1 MNNIFILLGPTA
13 SGKSSLSQK
22 LADEYSFEII
32 NADLYSIYKGLDIGT
47 AKPSKKALIKNKH
60 HLINKLE
67 PNEEYNVSK
76 YCHDV
81 NRCID
86 EITALNKIPLIT
98 GGSMMYVYQ
107 LLNGLSHH
115 YSTCDTDQKII
126 KYILNEYTNKQIID
140 AIRNYDN
147 TLINTLN
154 INDTYRIEKLLE
166 RLISSDSSSSNV
178 DGLYKNTTFKI
189 SIIFIN
195 IKNRDILRKNIHQR
209 TLDMIDDG
217 LIYEVK
223 NLRDSFKLTH
233 NHQSMRAIGY
243 KQTLQYLN
251 HEINLKEL
259 TSAITISTQ
268 QLAKRQI
275 TWMNKFK
282 IDYHYLYPDDDYKKL
297 SAYVRN
303 LLN

>member
-13 SGKSSLSQK
+13 SGKSRLSQK
-22 LADEYSFEII
+22 LADEFSFEII

-67 PNEEYNVSK
+67 PTDEYNVSK

-81 NRCID
+81 NKCIN
-86 EITALNKIPLIT
+86 EITSLNKIPLIT

-107 LLNGLSHH
+107 LLNGLSHQ
-115 YSTCDTDQKII
+115 YSTCDTDLKLI
-126 KYILNEYTNKQIID
+126 KYILKEYTNKQIID
-140 AIRNYDN
+140 AIRKYNHS
-147 TLINTLN
+147 LIKTLN
-154 INDTYRIEKLLE
+154 KNDTYRIEKLLE
-166 RLISSDSSSSNV
+166 RLISSDSSFSKIN
-178 DGLYKNTTFKI
+178 GLYENTTFNI
-189 SIIFIN
+189 TIIFIN
-195 IKNRDILRKNIHQR
+195 IKNRDILRNNIHKR
-209 TLDMIDDG
+209 TLDMIEDG
-217 LIYEVK
+217 LIDEVK
-223 NLRDSFKLTH
+223 NLKDSFKLTY

-243 KQTLQYLN
+243 KETLQYLN
-251 HEINLKEL
+251 HEITLKEL
-259 TSAITISTQ
+259 INIITISTQ

-282 IDYHYLYPDDDYKKL
+282 IDFHYSYPDDDYEKL
-297 SAYVRN
+297 SDYVGN

>member
-1 MNNIFILLGPTA
+1 MSNIFILLGPTA
-13 SGKSSLSQK
+13 SGKSRLSQK
-22 LADEYSFEII
+22 LADEFSFEII

-67 PNEEYNVSK
+67 PTDEYNVSK

-81 NRCID
+81 NTCIN
-86 EITALNKIPLIT
+86 EITSLNKIPLIT

-107 LLNGLSHH
+107 LLNGLSHQ
-115 YSTCDTDQKII
+115 YSICDTDLKII
-126 KYILNEYTNKQIID
+126 KYILREYTNKQIID
-140 AIRNYDN
+140 AIRKYDHS
-147 TLINTLN
+147 LIKMLN
-154 INDTYRIEKLLE
+154 KNDTYRIEKLLE
-166 RLISSDSSSSNV
+166 RLISSDSSFGKIN
-178 DGLYKNTTFKI
+178 GLYKNNTFNI
-189 SIIFIN
+189 STIFIN
-195 IKNRDILRKNIHQR
+195 INNRDILRKNIHKR

-217 LIYEVK
+217 LIDEVK
-223 NLRDSFKLTH
+223 NLKDSFKLTH

-243 KQTLQYLN
+243 KETLQYLN

-259 TSAITISTQ
+259 INTITISTQ

-282 IDYHYLYPDDDYKKL
+282 IDFHYPYPDDDYKKL
-297 SAYVRN
+297 SDYVRN

>member
-243 KQTLQYLN
+243 KQTLQFLN

-282 IDYHYLYPDDDYKKL
+282 IDYHYTYPDDDYKKL
-297 SAYVRN
+297 SDYIRN

>member
-1 MNNIFILLGPTA
+1 MSNIFILLGPTA
-13 SGKSSLSQK
+13 SGKSRLSQK
-22 LADEYSFEII
+22 LADEYSFDII

-67 PNEEYNVSK
+67 PNDEYNVLK

-86 EITALNKIPLIT
+86 EITSLNKIPLIT

-107 LLNGLSHH
+107 LLNGLSHQ
-115 YSTCDTDQKII
+115 YSTCDTDQKIV
-126 KYILNEYTNKQIID
+126 KFILKEYTNKQIID
-140 AIRNYDN
+140 AIRKYDN

-154 INDTYRIEKLLE
+154 VNDTYRIEKLLE
-166 RLISSDSSSSNV
+166 RLISSNSSSSNV
-178 DGLYKNTTFKI
+178 DGLYKNTKFKI

-217 LIYEVK
+217 LIDEVK

-243 KQTLQYLN
+243 KETLQYLN
-251 HEINLKEL
+251 NEINLKEL
-259 TSAITISTQ
+259 TSTITISTQ

-282 IDYHYLYPDDDYKKL
+282 IDYHYTYPDNNYKKL
-297 SAYVRN
+297 SDYIRN

>member
-13 SGKSSLSQK
+13 SGKSRLSQK
-22 LADEYSFEII
+22 LADEFSFEII

-67 PNEEYNVSK
+67 PTDEYNVSK

-81 NRCID
+81 NKCIN
-86 EITALNKIPLIT
+86 EITSLNKIPLIT

-107 LLNGLSHH
+107 LLNGLSHQ
-115 YSTCDTDQKII
+115 YSTCDTDLKII
-126 KYILNEYTNKQIID
+126 RYILKEYTNKQIID
-140 AIRNYDN
+140 AIRKYDHS
-147 TLINTLN
+147 LIKTLN
-154 INDTYRIEKLLE
+154 KNDTYRIEKLLE
-166 RLISSDSSSSNV
+166 RLISSDSSFSKIN
-178 DGLYKNTTFKI
+178 GLYENTTFNI
-189 SIIFIN
+189 TIIFIN
-195 IKNRDILRKNIHQR
+195 IKNRDILRNNIHKR

-217 LIYEVK
+217 LINEVK
-223 NLRDSFKLTH
+223 NLKYSFKLTH

-243 KQTLQYLN
+243 KETLQYLN
-251 HEINLKEL
+251 HEITLKEL
-259 TSAITISTQ
+259 INIITLSTQ

-282 IDYHYLYPDDDYKKL
+282 IDFHYSYPDDEYEKL
-297 SAYVRN
+297 SDYVRY

>member
-22 LADEYSFEII
+22 LADEFSFEII

-67 PNEEYNVSK
+67 PTEEYNVSK

-81 NRCID
+81 NKCIN
-86 EITALNKIPLIT
+86 EIISLNKIPLIT

-107 LLNGLSHH
+107 LLNGLSHQ
-115 YSTCDTDQKII
+115 YSICDTDLKII
-126 KYILNEYTNKQIID
+126 KYILKEYTNKQIID
-140 AIRNYDN
+140 AISKYDHS
-147 TLINTLN
+147 LIKTLN
-154 INDTYRIEKLLE
+154 KNDTYRIEKLLE
-166 RLISSDSSSSNV
+166 RLISSDSSLSKIN
-178 DGLYKNTTFKI
+178 GLYKNNTFNI

-195 IKNRDILRKNIHQR
+195 VKNRDILRKNIHKR

-217 LIYEVK
+217 LIDEVK
-223 NLRDSFKLTH
+223 NLKNNFKVTD

-243 KQTLQYLN
+243 KETLQYLN

-259 TSAITISTQ
+259 INIITISTQ

-282 IDYHYLYPDDDYKKL
+282 IDFHYSYADDDYKKL
-297 SAYVRN
+297 SDYVRN
-303 LLN
+303 FLN

>member
-282 IDYHYLYPDDDYKKL
+282 IDYHYTYPDDDYKKL
-297 SAYVRN
+297 SDYIRN

>member
-140 AIRNYDN
+140 AIRKYDN

-282 IDYHYLYPDDDYKKL
+282 IDYHYTYPDDDYKKL
-297 SAYVRN
+297 SDYIRN

>member
-1 MNNIFILLGPTA
+1 MSNIFILLGPTA
-13 SGKSSLSQK
+13 SGKSRLSQK
-22 LADEYSFEII
+22 LADEFSFEII
-32 NADLYSIYKGLDIGT
+32 NADLYSIYKELDIGT

-67 PNEEYNVSK
+67 PTDEYNVSK

-81 NRCID
+81 NKCIN
-86 EITALNKIPLIT
+86 EIISLNKTPLIT

-107 LLNGLSHH
+107 LLNGLSHQ
-115 YSTCDTDQKII
+115 YSICDTDLKII
-126 KYILNEYTNKQIID
+126 KYILKEYTNKQIID
-140 AIRNYDN
+140 AIRKYDHS
-147 TLINTLN
+147 LINTLN
-154 INDTYRIEKLLE
+154 KNDTYRIEKLLE
-166 RLISSDSSSSNV
+166 RLISSDSSFGKIN
-178 DGLYKNTTFKI
+178 GLYKNNTFNI

-195 IKNRDILRKNIHQR
+195 VKNRDILRKNIHKR

-217 LIYEVK
+217 LIDEVK
-223 NLRDSFKLTH
+223 NLKDSFKLTD

-243 KQTLQYLN
+243 KETLQYLN

-259 TSAITISTQ
+259 INIITISTQ

-275 TWMNKFK
+275 TWMNKFR
-282 IDYHYLYPDDDYKKL
+282 IDFYYSYPDDDYKKL
-297 SAYVRN
+297 SDYIRN

>member
-1 MNNIFILLGPTA
+1 
-13 SGKSSLSQK
+13 
-22 LADEYSFEII
+22 
-32 NADLYSIYKGLDIGT
+32 
-47 AKPSKKALIKNKH
+47 
-60 HLINKLE
+60 LINKLE

-81 NRCID
+81 NKCIN
-86 EITALNKIPLIT
+86 EITSLNKTPLIT

-107 LLNGLSHH
+107 LLNGLSHQ
-115 YSTCDTDQKII
+115 YSTCDTDLKII
-126 KYILNEYTNKQIID
+126 KYILNEYTNEQIID
-140 AIRNYDN
+140 AIRKYDN

-282 IDYHYLYPDDDYKKL
+282 IDYHYTYPDDDYKKL
-297 SAYVRN
+297 I
-303 LLN
+303 

>member
-1 MNNIFILLGPTA
+1 MSNIFILLGPTA
-13 SGKSSLSQK
+13 SGKSRLSQK
-22 LADEYSFEII
+22 LADEFSFEII

-67 PNEEYNVSK
+67 PTDEYNVSK

-81 NRCID
+81 NKCIN
-86 EITALNKIPLIT
+86 EITSLNKIPLIT

-107 LLNGLSHH
+107 LLNGLSNQ
-115 YSTCDTDQKII
+115 YSTCDTDLKII
-126 KYILNEYTNKQIID
+126 KYILKEYTNKQIID
-140 AIRNYDN
+140 AIRKYNHS
-147 TLINTLN
+147 LIKTLN
-154 INDTYRIEKLLE
+154 KNDTYRIEKLLE
-166 RLISSDSSSSNV
+166 RLISSDSSFSKIN
-178 DGLYKNTTFKI
+178 GLYENTTFNI
-189 SIIFIN
+189 TIIFIN
-195 IKNRDILRKNIHQR
+195 IKNRDLLRENIHKR

-217 LIYEVK
+217 LIDEVK
-223 NLRDSFKLTH
+223 NLKDSFKLTD

-243 KQTLQYLN
+243 KETLQYLN
-251 HEINLKEL
+251 HEITLNEL
-259 TSAITISTQ
+259 INIITTSTQ

-282 IDYHYLYPDDDYKKL
+282 IDFHYPHPDDDYNKL
-297 SAYVRN
+297 SDYVRN

>member
-140 AIRNYDN
+140 AIRKYDN

-282 IDYHYLYPDDDYKKL
+282 IDYHYRYPDDDYKKL
-297 SAYVRN
+297 SDYIRN

>member
-140 AIRNYDN
+140 AIRKYDN

-166 RLISSDSSSSNV
+166 RLISSDSSSSNI
-178 DGLYKNTTFKI
+178 DGLYKNSKFKI

-282 IDYHYLYPDDDYKKL
+282 IDYHYTYPDDDYKKL
-297 SAYVRN
+297 SDYIRN

>member
-1 MNNIFILLGPTA
+1 MSNIFILLGPTA
-13 SGKSSLSQK
+13 SGKSLLSQK

-140 AIRNYDN
+140 AIRKYDN

-282 IDYHYLYPDDDYKKL
+282 IDYHYTYPDDDYKKL
-297 SAYVRN
+297 SDYIRN

>member
-13 SGKSSLSQK
+13 SGKSRLSQK
-22 LADEYSFEII
+22 LADEFSFEII

-67 PNEEYNVSK
+67 PTDEYNVSK

-81 NRCID
+81 NKCIN
-86 EITALNKIPLIT
+86 EITSLNKIPLIT

-107 LLNGLSHH
+107 LLNGLSHQ
-115 YSTCDTDQKII
+115 YSTCDTDLKII
-126 KYILNEYTNKQIID
+126 KYILKEYTNKQIID
-140 AIRNYDN
+140 AIRKYDHS
-147 TLINTLN
+147 LIKTLN
-154 INDTYRIEKLLE
+154 KNDTYRIEKLLE
-166 RLISSDSSSSNV
+166 RLISSDSSFSKIN
-178 DGLYKNTTFKI
+178 GLYENTTFNI
-189 SIIFIN
+189 TIIFIN
-195 IKNRDILRKNIHQR
+195 IKNRDILRNNIHKR

-217 LIYEVK
+217 LINEVK
-223 NLRDSFKLTH
+223 NLKYSFKLTH

-243 KQTLQYLN
+243 KETLQYLN
-251 HEINLKEL
+251 HEITLKEL
-259 TSAITISTQ
+259 INIITLSTQ

-282 IDYHYLYPDDDYKKL
+282 IDFHYSYPDDEYEKL
-297 SAYVRN
+297 SDYVRY

>member
-13 SGKSSLSQK
+13 SGKSRLSQK
-22 LADEYSFEII
+22 LADEFSFEII

-67 PNEEYNVSK
+67 PTEEYNVSK

-81 NRCID
+81 NKCIN
-86 EITALNKIPLIT
+86 EIISLNKIPLIT

-107 LLNGLSHH
+107 LLNGLSHQ
-115 YSTCDTDQKII
+115 YSICDTDLKII
-126 KYILNEYTNKQIID
+126 KYILKEYTNKQIID
-140 AIRNYDN
+140 AIRKYDHS
-147 TLINTLN
+147 LIKTLN
-154 INDTYRIEKLLE
+154 KNDTYRIEKLLE
-166 RLISSDSSSSNV
+166 RLISSDSSFSKIN
-178 DGLYKNTTFKI
+178 GLYENTTFNI
-189 SIIFIN
+189 TIIFIN
-195 IKNRDILRKNIHQR
+195 IKNRDILRNNIHKR
-209 TLDMIDDG
+209 TLDMIEDG
-217 LIYEVK
+217 LIDEVK
-223 NLRDSFKLTH
+223 NLKNNFKVTD

-243 KQTLQYLN
+243 KETLQYLN

-259 TSAITISTQ
+259 INIITISTQ

-282 IDYHYLYPDDDYKKL
+282 IDFHYSYADDDYKKL
-297 SAYVRN
+297 SDYVRN
-303 LLN
+303 FLN

>member
-1 MNNIFILLGPTA
+1 MSNIFILLGPTA
-13 SGKSSLSQK
+13 SGKSLLSQK

-32 NADLYSIYKGLDIGT
+32 NADLYSVYKGLDIGT
-47 AKPSKKALIKNKH
+47 AKPSKKALTKNKH

-67 PNEEYNVSK
+67 PSDEYNVSK

-86 EITALNKIPLIT
+86 EITSLNKIPLIT

-107 LLNGLSHH
+107 LLNGLSHQ
-115 YSTCDTDQKII
+115 YNTCDTDQKII
-126 KYILNEYTNKQIID
+126 KYILKEYTNKQIID
-140 AIRNYDN
+140 AIRKYDS

-166 RLISSDSSSSNV
+166 RLISSDSSSSNI
-178 DGLYKNTTFKI
+178 DGLYKNSKFKI

-195 IKNRDILRKNIHQR
+195 IKNRNILRKNIHQR
-209 TLDMIDDG
+209 TLDMIKGG
-217 LIYEVK
+217 LINEVK
-223 NLRDSFKLTH
+223 HLRDSFKLTH

-243 KQTLQYLN
+243 KETLQYLN

-259 TSAITISTQ
+259 TTKITISTQ

-275 TWMNKFK
+275 TWMNKFT
-282 IDYHYLYPDDDYKKL
+282 IDYLYAYPDDDYKKL
-297 SAYVRN
+297 SDYIRN

>member
-1 MNNIFILLGPTA
+1 MSNIFILLGPTA

-282 IDYHYLYPDDDYKKL
+282 IDYHYTYPDDDYKKL
-297 SAYVRN
+297 SDYIRN

>member
-1 MNNIFILLGPTA
+1 MSNIFILLGPTA
-13 SGKSSLSQK
+13 SGKSRLSQK
-22 LADEYSFEII
+22 LADEFSFEII

-67 PNEEYNVSK
+67 PSDEYNVSK

-81 NRCID
+81 NKCIN
-86 EITALNKIPLIT
+86 EITSLNKIPLIT

-107 LLNGLSHH
+107 LLNGLSNQ
-115 YSTCDTDQKII
+115 YSTCDTDLKII
-126 KYILNEYTNKQIID
+126 KYILKEYTNKQIID
-140 AIRNYDN
+140 AIRKYNHS
-147 TLINTLN
+147 LIKTLN
-154 INDTYRIEKLLE
+154 KNDTYRIEKLLE
-166 RLISSDSSSSNV
+166 RLISSDSSFSKIN
-178 DGLYKNTTFKI
+178 GLYENTTFNI
-189 SIIFIN
+189 TIIFIN

>member
-13 SGKSSLSQK
+13 SGKSRLSQK
-22 LADEYSFEII
+22 LADEFSFEII

-67 PNEEYNVSK
+67 PTDEYNVSK

-81 NRCID
+81 NKCIN
-86 EITALNKIPLIT
+86 EITSLNKIPLIT

-107 LLNGLSHH
+107 LLNGLSHQ
-115 YSTCDTDQKII
+115 YSTCDTDLKII
-126 KYILNEYTNKQIID
+126 RYILKEYTNKQIID
-140 AIRNYDN
+140 AIRKYDHS
-147 TLINTLN
+147 LIKTLN
-154 INDTYRIEKLLE
+154 KNDTYRIEKLLE
-166 RLISSDSSSSNV
+166 RLISSDSSFSKIN
-178 DGLYKNTTFKI
+178 GLYENTTFNI
-189 SIIFIN
+189 TIIFIN
-195 IKNRDILRKNIHQR
+195 IKNRDILRNNIHKR

-217 LIYEVK
+217 LINEVK
-223 NLRDSFKLTH
+223 NLKYSFKLTH
-233 NHQSMRAIGY
+233 KHQSMRAIGY
-243 KQTLQYLN
+243 KETLQYLN
-251 HEINLKEL
+251 HEITLKEL
-259 TSAITISTQ
+259 INIITLSTQ

-282 IDYHYLYPDDDYKKL
+282 IDFHYSYPDDEYEKL
-297 SAYVRN
+297 SDYVRY

>member
-13 SGKSSLSQK
+13 SGKSRLSQK
-22 LADEYSFEII
+22 LADEFSFEII

-67 PNEEYNVSK
+67 PTDEYNVSK

-81 NRCID
+81 NKCIN
-86 EITALNKIPLIT
+86 EITSLNKIPLIT

-107 LLNGLSHH
+107 LLNGLTHQ
-115 YSTCDTDQKII
+115 YSTCDTDLKII
-126 KYILNEYTNKQIID
+126 KYILKEYTNKQIID
-140 AIRNYDN
+140 AIRKYDHS
-147 TLINTLN
+147 LIKTLN
-154 INDTYRIEKLLE
+154 KNDTYRIEKLLE
-166 RLISSDSSSSNV
+166 RLISSDSSFSKIN
-178 DGLYKNTTFKI
+178 GLYENTTFNI
-189 SIIFIN
+189 TIIFIN
-195 IKNRDILRKNIHQR
+195 IKNRDILRNNIHKR

-217 LIYEVK
+217 LINEVK
-223 NLRDSFKLTH
+223 NLKYSFKLTH

-243 KQTLQYLN
+243 KETLQYLN
-251 HEINLKEL
+251 HEITLKEL
-259 TSAITISTQ
+259 INIITLSTQ

-282 IDYHYLYPDDDYKKL
+282 IDFHYSYPDDEYEKL
-297 SAYVRN
+297 SDYVRY